1 MTQRGSAKG
10 GAERARIR
18 DTVEPVVVAA
28 GYDLED
34 VAVSRAGRRSVV
46 KVTVD
51 ADGGVTLDAVAA
63 LSREI
68 SVALDDSERTDGV
81 ALGGHS
87 YTLEVSSP
95 GVDRPLTEPRHWR
108 RNVGRLVRVRAD
120 ERVVLGRVGSADD
133 AEVSLDLVAEPRNAP
148 TGETVVFDYGQ
159 LGAAKVQVEFG
170 RVNNDESDGAAAA
183 PAMDGKEEA

>member
-1 MTQRGSAKG
+1 MTQRGSGSG
-10 GAERARIR
+10 GTDRARIR
-18 DTVEPVVVAA
+18 AAVEPVVLAA

-34 VAVSRAGRRSVV
+34 IAVARAGRRSQV

-68 SVALDDSERTDGV
+68 SAALDDSERAGS
-81 ALGGHS
+81 AAFGGQA

-108 RNVGRLVRVRAD
+108 RNVGRLVRVRAA
-120 ERVVLGRVGSADD
+120 ERVVLGRVAAADT
-133 AEVSLDLVAEPRNAP
+133 AAVSLALVSGPRNAA
-148 TGETVVFDYGQ
+148 TSETAVFEYGQ
-159 LGAAKVQVEFG
+159 LGPGKVQVEFG
-170 RVNNDESDGAAAA
+170 KVDDDADGAIGAAVR
-183 PAMDGKEEA
+183 DEKEEA